1 MQSKTPNFDKALD
14 EYFSKLQLDEKGGQ
28 WRVCRFSG
36 EKFYVRPEDIKFYKK
51 MRVPLPTMSP
61 NERLRLLLS
70 SWNLYFLFNSTS
82 AFSGKKI
89 VTQFP
94 PNTEYKVWEHQ
105 HWFSGNWDAAE
116 YGIEYDL
123 TKSFFDQ
130 FKKLKLNVPR
140 PKLFGQLFSVRL
152 PELYELLWR
161 SKPPA

>member
-1 MQSKTPNFDKALD
+1 MQSKTPNFDRALD
-14 EYFSKLQLDEKGGQ
+14 GYFSKLELDKKGGQ

-70 SWNLYFLFNSTS
+70 SWNSYFLFNSTS

-94 PNTEYKVWEHQ
+94 PNTDEPLCC
-105 HWFSGNWDAAE
+105 FSHCQNQRCGGCREQAGATV
-116 YGIEYDL
+116 L
-123 TKSFFDQ
+123 KSFFDQ
-130 FKKLKLNVPR
+130 F
-140 PKLFGQLFSVRL
+140 
-152 PELYELLWR
+152 
-161 SKPPA
+161 